1 MQKEVSNFDF
11 SDFYDEG
18 FEKTSNIRQAI
29 YVFQDGSMWNGYSE
43 GGGGYIRDV
52 DHGSI
57 EAFFKDS
64 SIDRYHPEYHSM
76 VLSELVQVVP
86 ETQTVLTLETNNY
99 SEEQLEMLQQF
110 EQEGFSIE
118 KLESSIS
125 EEQEKYVPIQ
135 TAEGMSEVFE
145 RETKEP
151 LPEEVRP
158 YIEEYVRFISHE
170 SYYTYDEMGNE
181 YEEYH
186 INGHSFYVQQ
196 AEYEVSKWTLD
207 EELIESLMD
216 GSIRLADA
224 YTEKYMAKLSPE
236 AEKFWKKSIEET
248 NSQKILEEKV
258 KQASIELEEDIME
271 LDDEKFWGE
280 LQLKYDLTKL
290 EDIEKAQ
297 EETEKRL
304 MEEEKEV
311 NEFSE
316 IENMM
321 RDMYEQQEKEKAEEK
336 ADQKTEQKEIEHG
349 LSF

>member
-57 EAFFKDS
+57 EAFFKDT

-99 SEEQLEMLQQF
+99 SEEQLEMLQKF

-151 LPEEVRP
+151 LPE
-158 YIEEYVRFISHE
+158 
-170 SYYTYDEMGNE
+170 
-181 YEEYH
+181 
-186 INGHSFYVQQ
+186 
-196 AEYEVSKWTLD
+196 
-207 EELIESLMD
+207 
-216 GSIRLADA
+216 
-224 YTEKYMAKLSPE
+224 
-236 AEKFWKKSIEET
+236 
-248 NSQKILEEKV
+248 LEEKV
-258 KQASIELEEDIME
+258 KQASIELEENIME
-271 LDDEKFWGE
+271 LDDEEFWE
-280 LQLKYDLTKL
+280 DLQSRYDLTKL

-297 EETEKRL
+297 EETEQRL
-304 MEEEKEV
+304 LEEDEEAKELA
-311 NEFSE
+311 E
-316 IENMM
+316 IENEMWEA
-321 RDMYEQQEKEKAEEK
+321 YEQQQEENIYLQEELGI
-336 ADQKTEQKEIEHG
+336 AATEQKMAQHEMEQG

>member
-57 EAFFKDS
+57 EAFFKDT

-86 ETQTVLTLETNNY
+86 ETQTVLMLAANDYT
-99 SEEQLEMLQQF
+99 EEQLKVLQQF
-110 EQEGFSIE
+110 QQEGFSIE
-118 KLESSIS
+118 QLENHS
-125 EEQEKYVPIQ
+125 EAKQIYSTEEIEQ
-135 TAEGMSEVFE
+135 
-145 RETKEP
+145 
-151 LPEEVRP
+151 
-158 YIEEYVRFISHE
+158 
-170 SYYTYDEMGNE
+170 
-181 YEEYH
+181 
-186 INGHSFYVQQ
+186 
-196 AEYEVSKWTLD
+196 
-207 EELIESLMD
+207 
-216 GSIRLADA
+216 A
-224 YTEKYMAKLSPE
+224 Y
-236 AEKFWKKSIEET
+236 
-248 NSQKILEEKV
+248 
-258 KQASIELEEDIME
+258 IELEQNLMALE
-271 LDDEKFWGE
+271 DEKFWGE

-316 IENMM
+316 MENMM
-321 RDMYEQQEKEKAEEK
+321 RDMYEQQEEVKEK

>member
-52 DHGSI
+52 DYGSI
-57 EAFFKDS
+57 EAFFKDT

-86 ETQTVLTLETNNY
+86 ETQTVLMLAANDYT
-99 SEEQLEMLQQF
+99 EEQLKVLQQF
-110 EQEGFSIE
+110 QQEGFSIE
-118 KLESSIS
+118 QLENH
-125 EEQEKYVPIQ
+125 
-135 TAEGMSEVFE
+135 SEVKQS
-145 RETKEP
+145 T
-151 LPEEVRP
+151 LTEE
-158 YIEEYVRFISHE
+158 IE
-170 SYYTYDEMGNE
+170 
-181 YEEYH
+181 
-186 INGHSFYVQQ
+186 Q
-196 AEYEVSKWTLD
+196 AY
-207 EELIESLMD
+207 
-216 GSIRLADA
+216 
-224 YTEKYMAKLSPE
+224 
-236 AEKFWKKSIEET
+236 
-248 NSQKILEEKV
+248 
-258 KQASIELEEDIME
+258 IELEQNLME
-271 LDDEKFWGE
+271 LEDEKFWGE

-316 IENMM
+316 IENIMW
-321 RDMYEQQEKEKAEEK
+321 DMYEQQEKENAEEK
-336 ADQKTEQKEIEHG
+336 AKQKIEQKNEQKEIEHG

>member
-29 YVFQDGSMWNGYSE
+29 YVFQDGSMWNGY
-43 GGGGYIRDV
+43 IRDV

-57 EAFFKDS
+57 EAFFKDT

-86 ETQTVLTLETNNY
+86 ETQTVLMLAANDYT
-99 SEEQLEMLQQF
+99 EEQLKVLQQF
-110 EQEGFSIE
+110 QQEGFSIE
-118 KLESSIS
+118 QLENH
-125 EEQEKYVPIQ
+125 
-135 TAEGMSEVFE
+135 SEVKQS
-145 RETKEP
+145 T
-151 LPEEVRP
+151 LTEE
-158 YIEEYVRFISHE
+158 IE
-170 SYYTYDEMGNE
+170 
-181 YEEYH
+181 
-186 INGHSFYVQQ
+186 Q
-196 AEYEVSKWTLD
+196 AY
-207 EELIESLMD
+207 
-216 GSIRLADA
+216 
-224 YTEKYMAKLSPE
+224 
-236 AEKFWKKSIEET
+236 
-248 NSQKILEEKV
+248 
-258 KQASIELEEDIME
+258 IELEQNHMTLE
-271 LDDEKFWGE
+271 DEKFWGE

-316 IENMM
+316 IENIMW
-321 RDMYEQQEKEKAEEK
+321 DMYEQQEKENAEEK
-336 ADQKTEQKEIEHG
+336 AKQKIEQKNEQKEIEHG

>member
-1 MQKEVSNFDF
+1 M
-11 SDFYDEG
+11 
-18 FEKTSNIRQAI
+18 
-29 YVFQDGSMWNGYSE
+29 
-43 GGGGYIRDV
+43 
-52 DHGSI
+52 
-57 EAFFKDS
+57 
-64 SIDRYHPEYHSM
+64 
-76 VLSELVQVVP
+76 
-86 ETQTVLTLETNNY
+86 
-99 SEEQLEMLQQF
+99 
-110 EQEGFSIE
+110 
-118 KLESSIS
+118 
-125 EEQEKYVPIQ
+125 
-135 TAEGMSEVFE
+135 
-145 RETKEP
+145 
-151 LPEEVRP
+151 
-158 YIEEYVRFISHE
+158 
-170 SYYTYDEMGNE
+170 
-181 YEEYH
+181 
-186 INGHSFYVQQ
+186 QQ

-236 AEKFWKKSIEET
+236 AKEFWKKSIEET

-258 KQASIELEEDIME
+258 KQASIELEENIME

-321 RDMYEQQEKEKAEEK
+321 RDMYEQQEKEKAE
-336 ADQKTEQKEIEHG
+336 QKEIEHG

>member
-1 MQKEVSNFDF
+1 
-11 SDFYDEG
+11 
-18 FEKTSNIRQAI
+18 
-29 YVFQDGSMWNGYSE
+29 
-43 GGGGYIRDV
+43 
-52 DHGSI
+52 
-57 EAFFKDS
+57 
-64 SIDRYHPEYHSM
+64 
-76 VLSELVQVVP
+76 
-86 ETQTVLTLETNNY
+86 
-99 SEEQLEMLQQF
+99 MLQQF

-196 AEYEVSKWTLD
+196 AEYEVSKWALD

-236 AEKFWKKSIEET
+236 AKEFWKKSIEET

-258 KQASIELEEDIME
+258 KQASIELEENIME

>member
-1 MQKEVSNFDF
+1 MRKEVSNFDF

-57 EAFFKDS
+57 EAFVKDT

-86 ETQTVLTLETNNY
+86 ETQTVLTLAANNY
-99 SEEQLEMLQQF
+99 SEEQLEILQQF
-110 EQEGFSIE
+110 QQEGFSIE
-118 KLESSIS
+118 QLENHS
-125 EEQEKYVPIQ
+125 EAKQIYSTEEIEQ
-135 TAEGMSEVFE
+135 
-145 RETKEP
+145 
-151 LPEEVRP
+151 
-158 YIEEYVRFISHE
+158 
-170 SYYTYDEMGNE
+170 
-181 YEEYH
+181 
-186 INGHSFYVQQ
+186 
-196 AEYEVSKWTLD
+196 
-207 EELIESLMD
+207 
-216 GSIRLADA
+216 A
-224 YTEKYMAKLSPE
+224 Y
-236 AEKFWKKSIEET
+236 
-248 NSQKILEEKV
+248 
-258 KQASIELEEDIME
+258 IELEQNLMALE
-271 LDDEKFWGE
+271 DEKFWGE

-316 IENMM
+316 MENMM
-321 RDMYEQQEKEKAEEK
+321 WDMYEQQEEVKEKAE
-336 ADQKTEQKEIEHG
+336 QKTEQKEIEHG

>member
-57 EAFFKDS
+57 EAFFKDT

-76 VLSELVQVVP
+76 VLSELVQVVS
-86 ETQTVLTLETNNY
+86 ETQTVLMLAANDYT
-99 SEEQLEMLQQF
+99 EEQLKVLQQF
-110 EQEGFSIE
+110 QQEGFSIE
-118 KLESSIS
+118 QLENH
-125 EEQEKYVPIQ
+125 
-135 TAEGMSEVFE
+135 SEVKQS
-145 RETKEP
+145 T
-151 LPEEVRP
+151 LTEE
-158 YIEEYVRFISHE
+158 IE
-170 SYYTYDEMGNE
+170 
-181 YEEYH
+181 
-186 INGHSFYVQQ
+186 Q
-196 AEYEVSKWTLD
+196 AY
-207 EELIESLMD
+207 
-216 GSIRLADA
+216 
-224 YTEKYMAKLSPE
+224 
-236 AEKFWKKSIEET
+236 
-248 NSQKILEEKV
+248 
-258 KQASIELEEDIME
+258 IELEQNHMALE
-271 LDDEKFWGE
+271 DEKFWGE

-316 IENMM
+316 IENIMW
-321 RDMYEQQEKEKAEEK
+321 DMYEQQEKENAEEK
-336 ADQKTEQKEIEHG
+336 AKQKIEQKNEQKEIEHG

>member
-118 KLESSIS
+118 QLENHS
-125 EEQEKYVPIQ
+125 EAKQIYSTEEIEQ
-135 TAEGMSEVFE
+135 
-145 RETKEP
+145 
-151 LPEEVRP
+151 
-158 YIEEYVRFISHE
+158 
-170 SYYTYDEMGNE
+170 
-181 YEEYH
+181 
-186 INGHSFYVQQ
+186 
-196 AEYEVSKWTLD
+196 
-207 EELIESLMD
+207 
-216 GSIRLADA
+216 A
-224 YTEKYMAKLSPE
+224 Y
-236 AEKFWKKSIEET
+236 
-248 NSQKILEEKV
+248 
-258 KQASIELEEDIME
+258 IELEQNLMALE
-271 LDDEKFWGE
+271 DEKFWGE

-316 IENMM
+316 MENMM
-321 RDMYEQQEKEKAEEK
+321 RDMYEQQEEVKEK